1 MDGGASWATVHR
13 VAKSQTRLSHFT
25 LLVIGTQIC
34 SFNTTKG
41 CVRVQEGQEELL
53 HVRRGGPDEIPLVQ
67 GKEQWQHFPGAA
79 VNRYLTTKVRE
90 TQVRQ

>member
-1 MDGGASWATVHR
+1 MDGGARWATVHG
-13 VAKSQTRLSHFT
+13 VSKSWTRLSHFT

-34 SFNTTKG
+34 RFNTTKG

-67 GKEQWQHFPGAA
+67 GKGQWQRFPGAA
-79 VNRYLTTKVRE
+79 VNRYPTTKVRE